1 MQNAKNFWSM
11 AKPKWPKPVW
21 IELVFTLTF

>member
-11 AKPKWPKPVW
+11 AKPKWPNPVW